1 VAEVRASRAL
11 VRWSEWLGA
20 YLEAALAED
29 EKNRHLRR
37 MEDRPRLRP
46 VEAFPIQQEGKT
58 LICLRDPQHFAQSLI
73 VTPAGYFILAHFD
86 GQHSLVDIQKAYA
99 KKVGRILASEELQ
112 KMIDALDQQFYLYN
126 ERFLARQREIEDD
139 FRRQPVRAPAHAPGV
154 YSPEPKQF
162 KSQLLGHFRSP
173 DGPGEA
179 RRNGGRSAPK
189 AIVAPHIDFH
199 RGGPCYAWA
208 YKELAESPGADLYIL
223 LGTSHCGG
231 ETPFVATLKDF
242 VTPLG
247 TVETDKD
254 FVTRLQQS
262 HSGDL
267 FADEYLHR
275 TEHSLEFQV
284 VYLKYVAA
292 LRAQLTGENRSFK
305 IVPILVT
312 SFHSNVRSRSLPEKD
327 PRIGDFLKA
336 LADLA
341 AKESRRVCFVAGV
354 DLAHVGAQFGDHDP
368 ITPDFLKWVE
378 AEDRTLID
386 RLASADSEGFFNEIA
401 KDEDRRRICGF
412 SPLYS
417 LTHLLG
423 GSRGKLLKYDQ
434 AFTQETGSA
443 VTFTSMVFD

>member
-1 VAEVRASRAL
+1 
-11 VRWSEWLGA
+11 
-20 YLEAALAED
+20 
-29 EKNRHLRR
+29 
-37 MEDRPRLRP
+37 MENRPRVRP

-58 LICLRDPQHFAQSLI
+58 FICLRDPQHFSQPLV
-73 VTPAGYFILAHFD
+73 VTPIGYFVIAHFD
-86 GQHSLVDIQKAYA
+86 GQHSLVDVQEAYA
-99 KKVGRILASEELQ
+99 KRVGQILASEELQ
-112 KMIDALDQQFYLYN
+112 KMIEVLDQNFYLHN
-126 ERFLARQREIEDD
+126 ERFLDRRQEIIEE
-139 FRRQPVRAPAHAPGV
+139 FRRQVVRAPAHAPGV
-154 YSPEPKQF
+154 YSPEPEPF
-162 KSQLLGHFRSP
+162 KAQLGAHFQAP
-173 DGPGEA
+173 DGPGDA
-179 RRNGGRSAPK
+179 QPNGNRSTPK

-208 YKELAESPGADLYIL
+208 YKELLESPGADLYIL

-254 FVTRLQQS
+254 FVARLQQNY
-262 HSGDL
+262 SGDL

-284 VYLKYVAA
+284 VYLKFVAA
-292 LRAQLTGENRSFK
+292 LRSQLTGDNRNFK

-312 SFHSNVRSRSLPEKD
+312 SFHSNVRSRNLPEKD

-341 AKESRRVCFVAGV
+341 AKESRRICFVAGV
-354 DLAHVGAQFGDHDP
+354 DLAHVGAQFGDRDA
-368 ITPDFLKWVE
+368 ITPEFLKWVE
-378 AEDRTLID
+378 AEDQTLIAK
-386 RLASADSEGFFNEIA
+386 LAARDSEGLFNEIA

-417 LTHLLG
+417 LTHLLD
-423 GSRGKLLKYDQ
+423 GSRGKLLKYGQ
-434 AFTQETGSA
+434 AFTQNTGSA